1 MGNLLDLAA
10 RLEKQAKTIRSVA
23 SDRAVFAAK
32 ELLKTLVY
40 QTPVDTSTARSNW
53 QISLDTPLF
62 NFIEAY
68 EYGSFGSTAS
78 VSSQAAIFVGN
89 EKLKEKKPGQSIFI
103 TNNAPYIRDLNSGTS
118 RQAPAGFVE
127 SSVLIVRKKLKS
139 TANFSNAE
147 LGKFFTYNVR

>member
-1 MGNLLDLAA
+1 MANLLDLAA
-10 RLEKQAKTIRSVA
+10 RLETKASDIKTVA

-32 ELLKTLVY
+32 ELLKTLIY

-53 QISLDTPLF
+53 QVSIAAPIF
-62 NFIEAY
+62 NYIEAY
-68 EYGSFGSTAS
+68 EYGSFGSTAR

-118 RQAPAGFVE
+118 RQAPAGFIE
-127 SSVLIVRKKLKS
+127 ASVLIVRKKL
-139 TANFSNAE
+139 N
-147 LGKFFTYNVR
+147 G

>member
-10 RLEKQAKTIRSVA
+10 RLEAKAKSIKSVA

-32 ELLKTLVY
+32 ELLRTLVY
-40 QTPVDTSTARSNW
+40 QTPVDTSVARSNW
-53 QISLDTPLF
+53 QISIGKPLF
-62 NFIEAY
+62 NYIDAY
-68 EYGSFGSTAS
+68 EYGSFGSTAA
-78 VSSQAAIFVGN
+78 VSSQAAISVGN

-127 SSVLIVRKKLKS
+127 ASVLIVRKKL
-139 TANFSNAE
+139 NN
-147 LGKFFTYNVR
+147 G

>member
-1 MGNLLDLAA
+1 MANLLDLAA
-10 RLEKQAKTIRSVA
+10 RLEAKANSIKTVA
-23 SDRAVFAAK
+23 SDRAIFVAK

-53 QISLDTPLF
+53 QISLEAPLF
-62 NFIEAY
+62 NYIEAY
-68 EYGSFGSTAS
+68 EYGNFGSTAR

-127 SSVLIVRKKLKS
+127 ASVMIVRKKLK
-139 TANFSNAE
+139 N
-147 LGKFFTYNVR
+147 G